1 MGNKEDAK
9 AEAFKEDIFAKI
21 AISKDADRAISDLVL
36 KVNDGFDAGKAS
48 KQDVASYAILRFC
61 KTCLDSDLYAIR
73 EMFFNPIA
81 LMEATLRKAKETGEI
96 PQSLR
101 EVLFQQFVSTS
112 GTERSAKKLKKILK
126 SEVTNENIC
135 SDEDAA

>member
-1 MGNKEDAK
+1 MGDKEEAKTETNKD
-9 AEAFKEDIFAKI
+9 DNLAKI

-36 KVNDGFDAGKAS
+36 RVNDGFDAGKAS
-48 KQDVASYAILRFC
+48 KQDVTSYAILRFC
-61 KTCLDSDLYAIR
+61 KTCLESDLYAIR

-112 GTERSAKKLKKILK
+112 GTERSAKKPKKSLKTD
-126 SEVTNENIC
+126 VTNENIQPI
-135 SDEDAA
+135 EDAA